1 MNDVDILSLA
11 GSLMSEHD
19 ELEHWNV
26 RLSGR
31 MKTAAGMCDYNNN
44 TISLSTAIL
53 SLWSQELVED
63 TILHEI
69 AHALTPEAGHGHEWK
84 AMCRQLGA
92 KPERCFDGK
101 DVPMPKPKWV
111 GVCPNGH
118 AVPAHR
124 RTKSSCSRCSRT
136 FDPTLMFQ
144 WVEAN

>member
-11 GSLMSEHD
+11 GSLMSEHE

-26 RLSGR
+26 RMSGR

-44 TISLSTAIL
+44 TISLSSAIL
-53 SLWSQELVED
+53 SLWSQEQVED

-69 AHALTPEAGHGHEWK
+69 AHALTPEAGHGREWK
-84 AMCRQLGA
+84 AMCRKLGA
-92 KPERCFDGK
+92 KPERCFNSK
-101 DVPMPKPKWV
+101 DVPMPKPKWI

-118 AVPAHR
+118 TTERHR
-124 RTKSSCSRCSRT
+124 RSKTSCGRCSRK